1 MLLLVL
7 KKHDKDKVSTPKLIT
22 EENNPVDKENNI

>member
-1 MLLLVL
+1 MLLPAL
-7 KKHDKDKVSTPKLIT
+7 KKHDKDKANTPKLIT